1 MPYDLILCDL
11 CGDEVYGEF
20 FGEPNSSPHEVRGAE
35 QPPVSAAASSSAEV
49 LNEATVDSVLLAAL
63 EQFEDQATNMLQ
75 LLSVSEECEDS
86 GTTQKKENVKKT
98 PAKMLHQLYVVTCTV
113 YM

>member
-1 MPYDLILCDL
+1 MILCDL

-35 QPPVSAAASSSAEV
+35 PVSAAASSSAGV

-63 EQFEDQATNMLQ
+63 EQFKDQATDMLQ
-75 LLSVSEECEDS
+75 LLSAC
-86 GTTQKKENVKKT
+86 QRNVKT
-98 PAKMLHQLYVVTCTV
+98 QA
-113 YM
+113 